1 MKAYIA
7 VVVRREF
14 YYLGGDDGQ
23 NMKFADLGLGET
35 LLKVVGE
42 CGYETPTAIQQQ
54 AIPKVL
60 AGDDLLGSA
69 QTGSG
74 KTAGFALP
82 LIEMLGR
89 ERSRHR
95 MARALVLEPTRELA
109 AQVLEDFTAYCVY
122 HKLRS
127 VLLTGGIKIDTQE
140 RALLKHM
147 DVIIATP
154 GRLLD
159 IYERGRLLLPDIR
172 YLVIDEADRMLDMG
186 FIPDVEKIVK
196 ALPKNRQTLLFSAT
210 LDPQVKKI
218 AAAFLRNPKTVNV
231 TPPSTVAATVS
242 HHLTKTAGA
251 KKPSVLLQLIKEN
264 QAVGFDQG
272 IVFCNRKRDID
283 RLVTS
288 LKRGAMNAEALHGDM
303 SQPRRTHTL
312 ELFRRG
318 EVDILVASDVAAR
331 GLDIDT
337 VSHVFNYDVPLTV
350 EDYVH
355 RIGRTGRAGR
365 SGKAT
370 TIATAGEEEQLEA
383 IQSQLAKNKT
393 SFQEKSI
400 TVGAPRGVR
409 EERRGRGYREAY
421 NKTGKGGR
429 ERREPRFGQ
438 KRATPPSPETMQKA
452 PSGRGFSDGE
462 VPGFLK
468 ISLTTPAK

>member
-1 MKAYIA
+1 MRAYIA

-196 ALPKNRQTLLFSAT
+196 ALPKKPPDFAFFRHLGPPGQENCRGLFAQPENGQRNPAFHRGSNRQPPF
-210 LDPQVKKI
+210 DQDRRGKKAFGF
-218 AAAFLRNPKTVNV
+218 AAADKR
-231 TPPSTVAATVS
+231 
-242 HHLTKTAGA
+242 
-251 KKPSVLLQLIKEN
+251 KPSRRFRPGHSLL
-264 QAVGFDQG
+264 
-272 IVFCNRKRDID
+272 
-283 RLVTS
+283 
-288 LKRGAMNAEALHGDM
+288 
-303 SQPRRTHTL
+303 
-312 ELFRRG
+312 
-318 EVDILVASDVAAR
+318 
-331 GLDIDT
+331 
-337 VSHVFNYDVPLTV
+337 
-350 EDYVH
+350 
-355 RIGRTGRAGR
+355 
-365 SGKAT
+365 
-370 TIATAGEEEQLEA
+370 
-383 IQSQLAKNKT
+383 
-393 SFQEKSI
+393 
-400 TVGAPRGVR
+400 
-409 EERRGRGYREAY
+409 
-421 NKTGKGGR
+421 
-429 ERREPRFGQ
+429 
-438 KRATPPSPETMQKA
+438 
-452 PSGRGFSDGE
+452 
-462 VPGFLK
+462 
-468 ISLTTPAK
+468 